1 MAALAGALQDRR
13 DVLRN
18 RDPRLRV
25 GLRGRQDRQGEY
37 ARTNDTR
44 QGHPG
49 RRRPGTPHALRYHD
63 SLRIYTWTYGNVAS
77 LRPPF
82 PTVKPFNLLLACVEA
97 PSVAPW

>member
-1 MAALAGALQDRR
+1 MAALTGALQDRG
-13 DVLRN
+13 DVFCKRHS
-18 RDPRLRV
+18 RRV
-25 GLRGRQDRQGEY
+25 GLRRRNARGRQY
-37 ARTNDTR
+37 ARADQAR
-44 QGHPG
+44 HGHPG